1 MTNWT
6 ITHTPS
12 LGVTVQRDGVIVWHD
27 SEAGSYTAEAWRT
40 VLRDLGEVKMR
51 MYAAEDAH
59 RAVVIPDG
67 ASYLGDGVYMI
78 VHPNSIT
85 LYTERENGVHMVSLG
100 PWMILQLARMVAP
113 TPGA

>member
-1 MTNWT
+1 MNWT
-6 ITHTPS
+6 VTHHDP
-12 LGVTVQRDGVIVWHD
+12 GVTVQRDGATVWHD
-27 SEAGSYTAEAWRT
+27 ADAGSYTAEAWRT
-40 VLRDLGEVKMR
+40 LLRDLGEVKMR

-67 ASYLGDGVYMI
+67 APYLGDGVYM
-78 VHPNSIT
+78 VVYPNSIT
-85 LYTERENGVHMVSLG
+85 LYTERESGVHMVSLE